1 MPAGQHNEDRLQV
14 SDLRFWGARFIV
26 GIGRPSD
33 QVVGHQ
39 RGEKSAAAMMAA

>member
-14 SDLRFWGARFIV
+14 SDLRFWGARYIV

-33 QVVGHQ
+33 QCQ
-39 RGEKSAAAMMAA
+39 SATSEVRTAPLQ